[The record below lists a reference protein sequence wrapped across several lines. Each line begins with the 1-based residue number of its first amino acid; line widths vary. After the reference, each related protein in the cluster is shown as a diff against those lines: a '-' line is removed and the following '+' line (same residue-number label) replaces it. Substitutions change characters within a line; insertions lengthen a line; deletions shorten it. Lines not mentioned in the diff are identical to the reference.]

1 MRRRSISDEISGVRR
16 LRVRTDEERS
26 KALTLVQS
34 IKGTL
39 DVLLGEHSPSAAAA
53 AAAAAAATDLAIE

>member
-1 MRRRSISDEISGVRR
+1 MRRRSINDEISGVRR

-34 IKGTL
+34 IKGAL
-39 DVLLGEHSPSAAAA
+39 DVLLGEPSPS